1 VIYDLIAKLWSPVDG
16 RGHAMLG
23 WRIGGKSEIRVHHF
37 DRPVECT
44 VNQLINWRMC
54 KKQQMGWPGRSPR
67 NLLYVKNRDH

>member
-1 VIYDLIAKLWSPVDG
+1 MQCLAGEWEEEAKLEFTISTA
-16 RGHAMLG
+16 H
-23 WRIGGKSEIRVHHF
+23 
-37 DRPVECT
+37 VECT